1 MDIRQTLLENTFYH
15 GALEA
20 VGYPKVEKEN
30 PFSDLG
36 RAFYVTGNHWQA
48 KEWGRKKAMEA
59 NWPTFAVSEYSFTNI
74 NGLRIRIFDRPDE
87 FWLRAVL
94 MGRMEGKSLPFD
106 IVVGPVADGAIIRT
120 LIEYERA
127 LQRLSKIDDSR
138 RLEEATL
145 YAIEGLKVK
154 QGYDQYALLSEKATQ
169 KLLFKGADIYDR
181 WTGNLEKRLP
191 GEIVREERKRV
202 LKAKVRED

>member
-15 GALEA
+15 GSLEA
-20 VGYPKVEKEN
+20 VGFPKSEKGN

-36 RAFYVTGNHWQA
+36 RAFYITGNHWQA

-59 NWPTFAVSEYSFTNI
+59 NWPTFAVSEYSFTSV

-87 FWLRAVL
+87 FWLKAVL

-127 LQRLSKIDDSR
+127 LQRFSKTENPR
-138 RLEEATL
+138 RLEEAAL

-169 KLLFKGADIYDR
+169 KLLFEGACIYDR
-181 WTGNLEKRLP
+181 WTGNLEKRLL
-191 GEIVREERKRV
+191 GESVSMERKKA
-202 LKAKVRED
+202 LKVKVRED